1 MKEFKRKMHH
11 QLIFIVI
18 LAVSSCMAQRV
29 HLRADG
35 NSPNTYNL
43 INSVLGGTAVEV
55 PDCVHPIQHI
65 TQVHDNELNIPVF
78 NFLSHVD
85 YDNDRCRNFDRM
97 RTEIKTYD
105 KSPSHLIGFYR
116 ERVSYSWDLKLDLQF
131 QPSTAFTHIFQVKPV
146 GGEESQP
153 FITLTPRLRSGNRV
167 SVIDN

>member
-1 MKEFKRKMHH
+1 MLQKL
-11 QLIFIVI
+11 LIIVFF
-18 LAVSSCMAQRV
+18 AAPSFAQRV
-29 HLRADG
+29 YLRADG

-65 TQVHDNELNIPVF
+65 TQVHDADLNIPVF

-85 YDNDRCRNFDRM
+85 LDNDRCRNFDRM

-105 KSPSHLIGFYR
+105 KSPERLIGFYR
-116 ERVSYSWDLKLDLQF
+116 DRVSYSWDLKLDSQF

-167 SVIDN
+167 SFCNRL

>member
-1 MKEFKRKMHH
+1 
-11 QLIFIVI
+11 
-18 LAVSSCMAQRV
+18 MAQRV